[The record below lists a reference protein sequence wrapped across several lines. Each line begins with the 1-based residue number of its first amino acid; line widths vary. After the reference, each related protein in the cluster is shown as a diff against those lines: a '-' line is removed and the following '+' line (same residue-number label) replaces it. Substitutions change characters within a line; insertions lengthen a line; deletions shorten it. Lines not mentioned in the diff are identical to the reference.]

1 MTPEERKAYMKKY
14 YAENKAR
21 INRRKRARRE
31 LYKRRKETEHDN
43 S

>member
-21 INRRKRARRE
+21 ISRYKRVWRE
-31 LYKRRKETEHDN
+31 RDKRRKEAGT
-43 S
+43 